1 MNWRKPIIL
10 AGLYLTA
17 ICEKGIFQKVGV
29 TGRETKY
36 ILTRHKPDISI
47 NKYDMSAVSNASSLS
62 AVKLHLDALR
72 DIAGFRIRDALYE
85 RVLQDE
91 GEDS

>member
-10 AGLYLTA
+10 AGLYLTV

-36 ILTRHKPDISI
+36 ILTRHKTDISI
-47 NKYDMSAVSNASSLS
+47 NKYDMSAVSNASSLIS
-62 AVKLHLDALR
+62 LAARIGKLYFNAFYVR
-72 DIAGFRIRDALYE
+72 KAMKK
-85 RVLQDE
+85 
-91 GEDS
+91 

>member
-1 MNWRKPIIL
+1 MFGISDRT
-10 AGLYLTA
+10 ALTDLTV

-36 ILTRHKPDISI
+36 ILTRHKPT
-47 NKYDMSAVSNASSLS
+47 
-62 AVKLHLDALR
+62 
-72 DIAGFRIRDALYE
+72 LYE

-91 GEDS
+91 GEES